1 MNRLAM
7 SNAGSTLLRLL
18 IARAGVPRNRIL
30 LTEIESVEWRSLTFN
45 GERHRMSLRVSDP
58 DSATIVDRM
67 CDGLS
72 ECELSAAG
80 LIVVDIVVVARNA
93 TADGSTSVAIEALTV
108 NDD

>member
-45 GERHRMSLRVSDP
+45 GERHRMSLRVSEP
-58 DSATIVDRM
+58 DSVIIVDRM
-67 CDGLS
+67 CDGLV

-80 LIVVDIVVVARNA
+80 LIVVGRLLSIYAHCKQCARL
-93 TADGSTSVAIEALTV
+93 ADGRPSRNVT
-108 NDD
+108 